1 MPDTKTVK
9 LAALVASLCYLA
21 TANPAFAVNNPFT
34 GNAKGN
40 DPVPTGNCAELP
52 ADRTTEFHGNPHTS
66 ELNLAMAGNQWVVFN
81 KVMQGFNER
90 RVTNGEG
97 DVATDGLVNKSRT
110 LEELR
115 TPGNNYFIELIPPGQ
130 ERDQIKSGCM
140 LLGND
145 EGDRNFLPFSIQTNF
160 DVFTSTNFNLMR
172 DLGASGY
179 VKEAIPYIRNQLTL
193 MTDDTNSAG
202 IGGPTGDDIADATLD
217 LLDPGIRVS
226 QVDHINEG
234 IHRGI
239 NAMYQRMDEWTR
251 LNSPG
256 DVAALDAA
264 LALVSVPQPGSP
276 AETRTIEEGITT
288 DFNLATNAN
297 CHYSGHATIPDG
309 TLRLCEFAVLNK
321 ANTHETRVHHVET
334 PERILLPDDDPDK
347 SDVGPVWVSE
357 LKFAQDAGDAVSGS
371 TMPDVV
377 NVPVVYSVAFL
388 STQSNK
394 HRKLAEEFVDFL
406 LGDAAQI
413 YVDGGFLPLVGD
425 ELAERYSLDKD
436 GNLIIEQ
443 FTP

>member
-1 MPDTKTVK
+1 MSIINKVNSAAGVVGLCC
-9 LAALVASLCYLA
+9 LAASNITL
-21 TANPAFAVNNPFT
+21 AVNNPFT
-34 GNAKGN
+34 GNARGN

-52 ADRTTEFHGNPHTS
+52 ADRATEFHGNPYTS

-81 KVMQGFNER
+81 KVMKAFNER
-90 RVTNGEG
+90 RVANGES

-160 DVFTSTNFNLMR
+160 DVFTSTNYNLMR
-172 DLGASGY
+172 NLATSGY

-193 MTDDTNSAG
+193 MTDATNSTFIGVAG
-202 IGGPTGDDIADATLD
+202 TPGSDEVIDATLD
-217 LLDPGIRVS
+217 LLDSIIEVS

-239 NAMYQRMDEWTR
+239 NAMYQRMDEYTR
-251 LNSPG
+251 LNGTPDEILLLDERLA
-256 DVAALDAA
+256 DVAD
-264 LALVSVPQPGSP
+264 PQPGSP

-288 DFNLATNAN
+288 NFNLATNAA
-297 CHYSGHATIPDG
+297 CHYSGHPTIADG
-309 TLRLCEFAVLNK
+309 TLRLCEYAVLNK
-321 ANTHETRVHHVET
+321 SNTHETRVHHVET
-334 PERILLPDDDPDK
+334 PERILADD

-371 TMPDVV
+371 TMPDEV

-388 STQSNK
+388 ATLSNK
-394 HRKLAEEFVDFL
+394 HRKLAEDFVDFL
-406 LGDAAQI
+406 LGDATQI
-413 YVDGGFLPLVGD
+413 YVDGGFLSLAGD
-425 ELAERYSLDKD
+425 ELAERYSLDKE

-443 FTP
+443 FVP

>member
-1 MPDTKTVK
+1 MSQIIKVK
-9 LAALVASLCYLA
+9 SAVMLAGLCCLA
-21 TANPAFAVNNPFT
+21 TSSIALAVNNPFT

-52 ADRTTEFHGNPHTS
+52 ADRATEFHGNPYTS

-81 KVMQGFNER
+81 KVMTAFNER
-90 RVTNGEG
+90 RVANGET

-110 LEELR
+110 LEELH

-130 ERDQIKSGCM
+130 ERNQIKSGCM

-145 EGDRNFLPFSIQTNF
+145 EGERNFLPFSIQTNF
-160 DVFTSTNFNLMR
+160 DVFTSTNYPLMR
-172 DLGASGY
+172 DLAASGY

-193 MTDDTNSAG
+193 MTDDTNSDM
-202 IGGPTGDDIADATLD
+202 IGVPGTPGVDEIADATLD
-217 LLDPGIRVS
+217 LLDPAIRVS

-239 NAMYQRMDEWTR
+239 NAMYQRMDEYTR
-251 LNSPG
+251 LNSPA
-256 DVAALDAA
+256 DAAALDLL
-264 LALVSVPQPGSP
+264 LADVADPQPGSP

-288 DFNLATNAN
+288 NFNLATNPACN
-297 CHYSGHATIPDG
+297 YTGHPTIPDG
-309 TLRLCEFAVLNK
+309 TLRLCEYAVLNK

-334 PERILLPDDDPDK
+334 PERILAGE

-357 LKFAQDAGDAVSGS
+357 LQYAKDAGDAVSGS

-388 STQSNK
+388 ATQSNK
-394 HRKLAEEFVDFL
+394 HRKLAEDFVDFL
-406 LGDAAQI
+406 LGDATQI
-413 YVDGGFLPLVGD
+413 YVDGGFLPLLGD
-425 ELAERYSLDKD
+425 EQGERYSLDKD
-436 GNLIIEQ
+436 GNLIIET